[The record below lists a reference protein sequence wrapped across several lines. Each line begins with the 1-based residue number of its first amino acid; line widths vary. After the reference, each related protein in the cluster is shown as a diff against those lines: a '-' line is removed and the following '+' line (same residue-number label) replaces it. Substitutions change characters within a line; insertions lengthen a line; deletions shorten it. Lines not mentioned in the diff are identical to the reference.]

1 MGVTLGSG
9 VYRDTVAASE
19 ENDVRRTA
27 LSYLVN
33 QVRRA
38 QRVEVGSF
46 VSVPALDLADQDAPE
61 YHTVLYVYEG
71 QLESSMQ
78 KRAAASRRRT
88 GIPILPLEGMELTL
102 EEELLTIA
110 VTAEAGGT
118 SSVSISP
125 RMGRGAGPR
134 RGGAGMRYGAKKAD
148 LFLLE
153 AGVQSVPL
161 CGVRHGVRGPSEVH
175 ARSLSRESASN
186 STQQCLYRPGHSGA
200 LPLRTDHL

>member
-1 MGVTLGSG
+1 MRLIIGGRGLRAALTAALCALFFVLAMGVTLLGSG

-46 VSVPALDLADQDAPE
+46 ESVPALDLADQDAPD

-71 QLESSMQ
+71 QLRELYAEKGSGLT
-78 KRAAASRRRT
+78 AAD

-125 RMGRGAGPR
+125 RMGVGQAP
-134 RGGAGMRYGAKKAD
+134 GG
-148 LFLLE
+148 
-153 AGVQSVPL
+153 
-161 CGVRHGVRGPSEVH
+161 EV
-175 ARSLSRESASN
+175 L
-186 STQQCLYRPGHSGA
+186 G
-200 LPLRTDHL
+200 

>member
-1 MGVTLGSG
+1 MRLINGGRGLRTALTAALCALFFVLAMGVTLLGSG

-46 VSVPALDLADQDAPE
+46 ESVPALDLADQDAPD

-71 QLESSMQ
+71 QLRELYAEKGSGLT
-78 KRAAASRRRT
+78 AAD

-125 RMGRGAGPR
+125 RMGVGQAL
-134 RGGAGMRYGAKKAD
+134 GG
-148 LFLLE
+148 
-153 AGVQSVPL
+153 
-161 CGVRHGVRGPSEVH
+161 EV
-175 ARSLSRESASN
+175 L
-186 STQQCLYRPGHSGA
+186 G
-200 LPLRTDHL
+200 